1 MKYWLSVVSM
11 LLASCLLYVL
21 TLNTIIHAK
30 EIDWSKYDLP
40 DIGEDKMW
48 CMFTEYEMVNEERQF
63 LICTYTC
70 QNGMLV
76 NMPGIGRCR
85 RDIQEIRW

>member
-21 TLNTIIHAK
+21 TLNTMIHAK

-48 CMFTEYEMVNEERQF
+48 CMFTSYVPINEKEQIYMCSYECE
-63 LICTYTC
+63 
-70 QNGMLV
+70 NGMRL
-76 NMPGIGRCR
+76 NTPGKGGCPRDVKER
-85 RDIQEIRW
+85 RW